1 MSTVDVRDHS
11 MVVADGRVVAWT
23 ECGPVDGV
31 PVLRMPGTPGCRWT
45 LRADRS
51 PWTERSLRV
60 ITTERPG
67 FGASSRLAGRG
78 FSEHASDVAK
88 ILDHLDLARVWVYGA
103 SGAAPHILA
112 FSALYPQ
119 RVRAVTVLAGAAPVS
134 DVEAKAETMIPV
146 NVRGRQ
152 LARARD
158 VEGLR
163 ALLEPIRSAMLDD
176 PLAGFRALMAEAPQA
191 DQNVMSDSQ
200 WQEAFSLATREA
212 LICGVDGWID
222 ETLAVCGDWN
232 DVDPDRVSPSV
243 TWWHTTS
250 DRNAPLSAAERLV
263 ARLPNGTL
271 HVWPEGG
278 HLTAYHREPQ
288 VLDEM
293 LARG

>member
-1 MSTVDVRDHS
+1 MHRTPTRSGAISHRPGTQACRRNPHCLADLSRSVSRRVGPDGGNRRSLEGLAGCEDHSAMSTADIQDRS

-23 ECGPVDGV
+23 ECGPADGV

-78 FSEHASDVAK
+78 FSEHAGDVAK

-200 WQEAFSLATREA
+200 WKEAFSRATREA
-212 LICGVDGWID
+212 LSGGVDGWVD
-222 ETLAVCGDWN
+222 ETLAVCG
-232 DVDPDRVSPSV
+232 
-243 TWWHTTS
+243 
-250 DRNAPLSAAERLV
+250 
-263 ARLPNGTL
+263 
-271 HVWPEGG
+271 
-278 HLTAYHREPQ
+278 
-288 VLDEM
+288 
-293 LARG
+293 

>member
-1 MSTVDVRDHS
+1 MSIVDVQDRS

-31 PVLRMPGTPGCRWT
+31 PVLRMPGTPGCRWE

-67 FGASSRLAGRG
+67 FGASSRLPGRG
-78 FSEHASDVAK
+78 FAEHADDVAK
-88 ILDHLDLARVWVYGA
+88 VLDHLDLARVWVYGA

-112 FSALYPQ
+112 FAAMYPQ
-119 RVRAVTVLAGAAPVS
+119 RVHAVTIMAGAAPTN
-134 DVEAKAETMIPV
+134 DAEAETTIPI
-146 NVRGRQ
+146 NTRGRQ
-152 LARARD
+152 LARAHD

-163 ALLEPIRSAMLDD
+163 ALLEPARSAMLDD
-176 PLAGFRALMAEAPQA
+176 PLAGFRDLMAQAPAA
-191 DQNVMSDSQ
+191 DHAVLADPQ

-212 LICGVDGWID
+212 LTIGVDGWID
-222 ETLAVCGDWN
+222 ESLALCGDWP
-232 DVDPDRVSPSV
+232 DIDPGRVSASV
-243 TWWHTTS
+243 TWWHTAS
-250 DRNAPLSAAERLV
+250 DRNAPLSAVQRLV
-263 ARLPNGTL
+263 ARLPNATL

-278 HLTAYHREPQ
+278 HLAAYHREPQ